1 MATLYPKLPDVEDDG
16 NGSDPEVT
24 SKKAYEPSD
33 DSDSDAEPSQRL
45 LGFGQQEPPKEASKR
60 SVDKGVEALS
70 GLFSK
75 FGQEKRKEPNK
86 GGEKGSKEK
95 GKRSNQQ
102 AGYKSQPETDSSK
115 TAASSSGM
123 TAGLFEKG
131 GLLASK
137 PSREASREAS
147 GMFVGKQ
154 ASSRDTGAGEE
165 QAQEENPTTKSRD
178 EDEPIADAN
187 AKQPQQE
194 ETDAAD
200 EGPSKHKKATKYTK
214 EQREAVTRIRN
225 CSKKDYYSILS
236 LKESCST
243 NDIKE
248 AYHKLSRQ
256 THPDK
261 NKYDDAP
268 KAFKR

>member
-45 LGFGQQEPPKEASKR
+45 LGFGQQEPAEEASKGP
-60 SVDKGVEALS
+60 VDKSMEALS
-70 GLFSK
+70 GLLSK
-75 FGQEKRKEPNK
+75 FGQEYRKES
-86 GGEKGSKEK
+86 GKE
-95 GKRSNQQ
+95 GKRGRSDQQ
-102 AGYKSQPETDSSK
+102 PGYESEPEADSSK
-115 TAASSSGM
+115 AATSSSGN
-123 TAGLFEKG
+123 GLFAKG
-131 GLLASK
+131 GRFATNPLEK
-137 PSREASREAS
+137 VS
-147 GMFVGKQ
+147 GIFGGQ
-154 ASSRDTGAGEE
+154 QTSSRDAGATKE
-165 QAQEENPTTKSRD
+165 QAQEKNPAAKFRN
-178 EDEPIADAN
+178 EDEPMADAN
-187 AKQPQQE
+187 ATQPQQK

-200 EGPSKHKKATKYTK
+200 EGPSEHKKATKYTK

-225 CSKKDYYSILS
+225 CSKKDYYGILG
-236 LKESCST
+236 LEESCSA

-248 AYHKLSRQ
+248 AYHKLAQQ